1 MRRTVIQ
8 SLLCSA
14 ALLLALAGPAKLL
27 AARSTLEDLLAQARA
42 ATARY
47 HNVDNALADGYV
59 DIGPHPEEGAGIE
72 FVNFGLADDCTLDV
86 TRPEALRY
94 VESGQG
100 LRLVAV
106 EYGIPFAC
114 ASDPPEDFLSGI
126 GEWEQEPDVPVWT
139 KTVWIWS
146 GSSIGTDTRH

>member
-1 MRRTVIQ
+1 MKLENVRIEDTAGTILVHNLADAQ
-8 SLLCSA
+8 GHKLLSKGHLVTA
-14 ALLLALAGPAKLL
+14 EDIDKLRGTTRELYVARLEPAKTTDSELV
-27 AARSTLEDLLAQARA
+27 RPR
-42 ATARY
+42 
-47 HNVDNALADGYV
+47 
-59 DIGPHPEEGAGIE
+59 
-72 FVNFGLADDCTLDV
+72 DCTLDV

-146 GSSIGTDTRH
+146 GGSIGTDTRH